1 MLSHFSCVWLFV
13 TLWAVAVPLPLS
25 MGFSKQGY
33 WSGLPCPPP
42 GDLPNPVIEPSSL
55 MSPALACMFFI
66 TSATW
71 KPQIQYIPPKISF
84 IFSLVPVLPS
94 VVYDLVN
101 DITQSRGATQTLS
114 SLLPTSSPPSCT
126 SVLPVSAVCVLFIA
140 AASLCSNSHSLC
152 PDWACSLKPTDVSQ
166 EGSII
171 VSIRGPVILEWRDFS
186 QRCMDVTWK
195 LGSPR
200 GGCQAKKPN
209 QAKERGKEGFIITCS
224 KLKELQGSFP
234 KQCLLEQQNGEV
246 LC

>member
-42 GDLPNPVIEPSSL
+42 GDLPNSVMEPSSL

-171 VSIRGPVILEWRDFS
+171 VSIRGPVRSW
-186 QRCMDVTWK
+186 VTFQHGNVRYLNEGTFHKGVRVLPGNWVLLAVGAK
-195 LGSPR
+195 PKNPTKPKR
-200 GGCQAKKPN
+200 GGRKD
-209 QAKERGKEGFIITCS
+209 
-224 KLKELQGSFP
+224 
-234 KQCLLEQQNGEV
+234 LL
-246 LC
+246 LLAAS